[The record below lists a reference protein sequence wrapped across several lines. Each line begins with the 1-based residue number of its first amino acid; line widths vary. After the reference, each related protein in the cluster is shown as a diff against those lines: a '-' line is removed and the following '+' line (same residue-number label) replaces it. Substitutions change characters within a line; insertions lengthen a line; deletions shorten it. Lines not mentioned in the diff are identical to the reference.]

1 MPCVRSFFPANPSG
15 DLVLDHNLSHNPCSW
30 LREAWPSRILVSTH
44 MTLLIQAANV
54 DYAYGGHDVLAGTSF
69 EIRQGDRLALI
80 GANGAGKSTLFR
92 LMAGMLKPQ
101 GGTLTLSRG
110 VTIGFLTQEPDF
122 APGQTVNDAIALA
135 AGDPVALELRALELE
150 EAMGQAATDDEL
162 TEIMDAY
169 QLVLQRMEGSGGAER
184 GLDILTGLG
193 FPPERGDQQISTLS
207 GGEKKLI
214 GLARLLVEEPD
225 VLLLDEPDNHLDFAA
240 KAWLEGF
247 IRAHRGA
254 VAMISHDRY
263 FIDRTANRIFEL
275 ERGRVTGYPGNYAAY
290 VKEKRDR
297 LERDAQLRELQE
309 REYKR
314 LKESSEALTQWAR
327 QNPKFASRAENMRRR
342 VAEEREKLENT
353 PVPVLRERQIGV
365 DFQAER
371 GSSLVV
377 EARGISKAYGER
389 IVFLPFDFE
398 IRHGEAVGLVGPNG
412 AGKTTLVRIIRGEE
426 LPSGGTIRLGP
437 SVVLGYYAQEQE
449 TLDPNLTSME
459 IVRRIKPMTE
469 QAAIG
474 FLNQFLFTRDDM
486 LGNVAGLSG
495 GQRARLQIATLILQG
510 ANFLVLDEPTNNLDI
525 SSVERLEAALLEF
538 LAEGQ
543 GSILTISHDR
553 AFLDTICTRIV
564 ELDSGIVRE
573 YAGGFSWYDSHKGEG
588 RELTIRPPQPTPA
601 RKKGKRR
608 GQD

>member
-1 MPCVRSFFPANPSG
+1 
-15 DLVLDHNLSHNPCSW
+15 
-30 LREAWPSRILVSTH
+30 

-54 DYAYGGHDVLAGTSF
+54 DYAYGGHDVLTGTSF
-69 EIRQGDRLALI
+69 EVRQGDRLALI

-92 LMAGMLKPQ
+92 LMAGVLRPQ
-101 GGTLTLSRG
+101 AGALTLSRG
-110 VTIGFLTQEPDF
+110 VTIGFLTQEPAF
-122 APGQTVNDAIALA
+122 APGETVNDAIALA

-150 EAMGQAATDDEL
+150 AAMGQAANDDEL

-169 QLVLQRMEGSGGAER
+169 HLVLQRMEGSGGAER

-193 FPPERGDQQISTLS
+193 FPPERGEQQIGSLS

-275 ERGRVTGYPGNYAAY
+275 ERGVVTGYPGNYAAF

-297 LERDAQLRELQE
+297 LERDAQLRDLQE
-309 REYKR
+309 REYRR

-353 PVPVLRERQIGV
+353 PAPVLRERQIGV

-377 EARGISKAYGER
+377 DARSISKTYAGR
-389 IVFLPFDFE
+389 TVFLPFDLE
-398 IRHGEAVGLVGPNG
+398 IRHGEAVGLVGANG
-412 AGKTTLVRIIRGEE
+412 AGKTTLVRMIRGEE
-426 LPSGGTIRLGP
+426 PPDSGTIRLGP

-449 TLDPNLTSME
+449 TLDPALTPME

-469 QAAIG
+469 QGAIG

-486 LGNVAGLSG
+486 LGKVAGLSG

-525 SSVERLEAALLEF
+525 GSVERLEAALLEF

-553 AFLDTICTRIV
+553 AFLDAICTRIV
-564 ELDSGIVRE
+564 ELNAGIVRE
-573 YAGGFSWYDSHKGEG
+573 YAGGFTWFDSHQGQG
-588 RELTIRPPQPTPA
+588 RELTIRPPQPA
-601 RKKGKRR
+601 VAVRKGKKR
-608 GQD
+608 G